1 MLKLEA
7 LKNGLPQQEEALE
20 KLGGSLDVGGLREK
34 IADLNLEVEVP
45 GFWDDIDKAQGR
57 MKLKKQLEN
66 ELSEYDGLA
75 AMLEEARL
83 MIDMSADAESGGLT
97 EEAEELADEAEQ
109 TLKEFDDRA
118 EKLRIR
124 TLLTEEYDDTNV
136 ILSIHPGTGGLDA
149 QDWAEM
155 LLRMY
160 TRWCD
165 SKGFSVKVMDYQRD
179 TEGGIKSV
187 TVFIT
192 GEFAYGYLKT
202 ERGVH
207 RLVRISPFNT
217 MAKRQTSFA
226 SVDVTPELPE
236 DIKVEIAPEDLRIDT
251 YRSSGAGGQHVNKTD
266 SAVRITHLPTNI
278 VVTCQNERSQGL
290 NKEFAMRVLY
300 SKLLALA
307 KQEHLDK
314 ISELKG
320 NFGQIS
326 WGNQIRSYVFQPY
339 TMVKDHR
346 TGAETSNVQAV
357 MDGDIDMFINAS
369 LNALRNGEL

>member
-1 MLKLEA
+1 M
-7 LKNGLPQQEEALE
+7 
-20 KLGGSLDVGGLREK
+20 
-34 IADLNLEVEVP
+34 EVP

-97 EEAEELADEAEQ
+97 DEAEELADEAEQ